1 MNKIIIRKTILHNN
15 RVIDFPTILVLLIV
29 FLIFVLKLIELFV
42 HETYEE

>member
-1 MNKIIIRKTILHNN
+1 MNKIIITKTILHNN

-29 FLIFVLKLIELFV
+29 FLIFLVKLIELFV